1 MRGCASRTD
10 GWLFCSLQK
19 DYLEMVKNV
28 VRGWQARKIMVHY
41 CVIFFP
47 LAVERGDEVRG
58 LQEFHFVANTQEG
71 ERHVNIAFAV
81 SAIVSMIVC
90 WIVFDGLLGVP
101 SPWLWLLI
109 VVPAVVVT
117 SFAVRY
123 VEKQTMGMY
132 ALRLNRRHLT
142 IVCPDQTV
150 IDLGEVLRFGF
161 DRFADDD
168 KRARLSI
175 DGSKDSICLSMRSG
189 AAWNGRSTKKDF
201 IEIGKA
207 AMAIEEALAQA
218 R

>member
-1 MRGCASRTD
+1 M
-10 GWLFCSLQK
+10 
-19 DYLEMVKNV
+19 
-28 VRGWQARKIMVHY
+28 
-41 CVIFFP
+41 
-47 LAVERGDEVRG
+47 RG

-71 ERHVNIAFAV
+71 ERHVNIAFAA

-150 IDLGEVLRFGF
+150 IDLGEVLR
-161 DRFADDD
+161 
-168 KRARLSI
+168 
-175 DGSKDSICLSMRSG
+175 SG

-207 AMAIEEALAQA
+207 AMAIEEALAQE